1 MDIQCIISAPNY
13 EKTNVLLRKF
23 YQVVFVNED
32 LKKISIYTTTI
43 IGKISEN
50 NAFLTSDKKNSNQSE
65 DNDFIDTEFD
75 EKLCI
80 RIRFQAID
88 RSKKTKSDSLKKTKS
103 DSLKKITHE
112 DMTHDFY
119 KQESVIKTIW
129 GKNSEYIRDI
139 GTKREELERIFGIS
153 GENLEN
159 CDFSENAYLF
169 LDQHER
175 SNTLYSFSEKG
186 AFFNDNTDNSIFHL
200 KYNIS
205 NEEKMNKS
213 KSFHAGEMFHAVKTT
228 IEFKEILDIKDLNF
242 IIKLDDDNGNEYYLP
257 DFTYYLIPPYRYE
270 INKDKTILEY
280 YNNGDFM
287 DNELN
292 PLPEV
297 KKNNVAYFKT
307 WIDKEN
313 IESKNVYKL
322 RSSIQKYQKKYFN
335 GKNEIKLNVVLSRI
349 DRKAD
354 IHFILGFII
363 SIFLSY
369 GLDSGRIEKVS
380 NRIIFNKTFPSEI
393 IWLFYCAVILW
404 VIYSSRKENQL
415 KKEPWWIKCV
425 RIAILIFFVM
435 WFLLVFVFPESII
448 STWKLNKIFIIEFIT
463 ENIFKVWFLNFTITD
478 LIFIIGLILLLVYLI
493 LYCIKYKDNYIHIKI
508 VNK

>member
-1 MDIQCIISAPNY
+1 MDIECIISAPNY

-50 NAFLTSDKKNSNQSE
+50 NTFLTSDKKNSSQSE
-65 DNDFIDTEFD
+65 DDDFIDTEFD

-80 RIRFQAID
+80 KIMFQAID
-88 RSKKTKSDSLKKTKS
+88 SLKKIKSDSLE
-103 DSLKKITHE
+103 KITHE

-139 GTKREELERIFGIS
+139 GTKRDELRKIFHIS
-153 GENLEN
+153 RDNLEN

-186 AFFNDNTDNSIFHL
+186 AFFNDNNGDGSFYL

-205 NEEKMNKS
+205 NEEKRNKS

-228 IEFKEILDIKDLNF
+228 IEFSEILDIKDLNF
-242 IIKLDDDNGNEYYLP
+242 IIKFYDRGGCNEYYLP

-270 INKDKTILEY
+270 IDKDKTVLEY
-280 YNNGDFM
+280 YNNDDFM

-307 WIDKEN
+307 WIDNEN

-369 GLDSGRIEKVS
+369 GLDSGRIKEVS
-380 NRIIFNKTFPSEI
+380 NRIIFNRIFPSEI

-415 KKEPWWIKCV
+415 KKEPRWIKCV
-425 RIAILIFFVM
+425 RIAILIFFVI

-478 LIFIIGLILLLVYLI
+478 LIFIIGLILLLVYLF
-493 LYCIKYKDNYIHIKI
+493 LYCIKYKDNYL
-508 VNK
+508 